1 VPDEEQKPTDK
12 FGPEAMAARIDKMG
26 EETEADRTA
35 REEEQKLLE
44 RRKQHKKSGLEAAAS
59 KRLARIGE
67 TAVKRPSALS
77 ADPSL
82 DRATRI
88 GKWIEAN
95 RQTFFGLIG
104 VTLIGGG
111 GLGIWWYLQD
121 KQTRDASILLGEAF
135 ADDHGHV
142 GAAKDP
148 DDDTAATA
156 KQLYPSFPTTAD
168 RRTASLAKYRS
179 LEAKYPGTGA
189 AIVSHLSEGA
199 LLLDSGDGAGALA
212 AYDAVATS
220 PLAQADAE
228 VHGRALEGKGFAD
241 ELLAE
246 KDEANRDK
254 HREDALTAYRALEG
268 VSVEGFKELGMFH
281 QARIA
286 IAQGDKA
293 KAIELL
299 KDVAKRVDDPGQAH
313 SFAYLQFAAEDRLRD
328 LDPSALPA
336 KAPKTATT
344 GGAAGSP
351 DMSDPKIQEI
361 IRQLQM
367 QAKAKGGGGAP
378 PTPVPEPAPPA
389 PESPVPGSP

>member
-1 VPDEEQKPTDK
+1 MPDEEQKPNDQ
-12 FGPEAMAARIDKMG
+12 FGPEAMAARIEKMG

-35 REEEQKLLE
+35 REEEHKLLE
-44 RRKQHKKSGLEAAAS
+44 RRKHKKSGLEAAAS

-88 GKWIEAN
+88 GKWMEAH
-95 RQTFFGLIG
+95 RQALFALVGLA
-104 VTLIGGG
+104 VIGGG
-111 GLGIWWYLQD
+111 GFGAWLYVQD
-121 KQTRDASILLGEAF
+121 KHTLDASILLGQAF
-135 ADDHGHV
+135 ADDHGHIA
-142 GAAKDP
+142 AAKDP
-148 DDDTAATA
+148 DDDTVATA
-156 KQLYPSFPTTAD
+156 KQLYPSFPTAAD
-168 RRTASLAKYRS
+168 RRAASLAKYRS

-189 AIVSHLSEGA
+189 AIVSQLSEGA
-199 LLLDSGDGAGALA
+199 LLLDSSDGAGALA
-212 AYDAVATS
+212 AYDAVAKS

-228 VHGRALEGKGFAD
+228 VRGRALEGQGFAD

-268 VSVEGFKELGMFH
+268 IAVEGFKELGMFH

-286 IAQGDKA
+286 IAQGDKG

-299 KDVAKRVDDPGQAH
+299 KDVAKRIDDPAKSH
-313 SFAYLQFAAEDRLRD
+313 AFAYLQFAAEDRLRD

-367 QAKAKGGGGAP
+367 QAKTKGGGGP
-378 PTPVPEPAPPA
+378 PPAPAPQPQA